1 MKTPVIPVPPASALN
16 LSRRLVLATAALVI
30 TPGLR
35 AQSTEPAA
43 RFPSRP
49 IRIVV
54 PYPPGAIND
63 VLARAVAEKLQAN
76 LGQPVVVENRAG
88 GGAVIGTSGVATA
101 AADGYTLLQVPAAH
115 VNNASL
121 VAKLPYDSMKSFS
134 FITLAFRTP
143 VLLVVKDSLPVR
155 SVPEL
160 VSLAREKPGVLTYGS
175 TGNGGAAHLM
185 GEMLKQM
192 AGIDTLHV
200 PYKGAAP
207 AITDL
212 MSGHIDYSF
221 ATYTAALSAIKS
233 GRVRAL
239 AVTGKRRLA
248 LMPDLPT
255 VAEAGVAGYDA
266 VGWWGYAAPAGT
278 PPAIVDKLNREINK
292 TLASPALRSTLEAE
306 GVEVLGTTPEQ
317 FSEYIRTEIE
327 TWRQVIRK
335 GNIRAD

>member
-1 MKTPVIPVPPASALN
+1 MKKRTSAVTSASITGV
-16 LSRRLVLATAALVI
+16 SRRWVLAAALLT
-30 TPGLR
+30 TPPLW
-35 AQSTEPAA
+35 AQSAEPVAQ
-43 RFPSRP
+43 FPSRP

-63 VLARAVAEKLQAN
+63 VLARAVAEKLQAH

-88 GGAVIGTSGVATA
+88 GGAVIGTSGVASA

-121 VAKLPYDSMKSFS
+121 VAKLPYDSVKSFS

-143 VLLVVKDSLPVR
+143 VLLVVKDPLPAR
-155 SVPEL
+155 SVAEL
-160 VSLAREKPGVLTYGS
+160 VSLARAKPGVLTYGS

-221 ATYTAALSAIKS
+221 ATAPS
-233 GRVRAL
+233 V
-239 AVTGKRRLA
+239 
-248 LMPDLPT
+248 LP
-255 VAEAGVAGYDA
+255 G
-266 VGWWGYAAPAGT
+266 
-278 PPAIVDKLNREINK
+278 
-292 TLASPALRSTLEAE
+292 
-306 GVEVLGTTPEQ
+306 LGQ
-317 FSEYIRTEIE
+317 
-327 TWRQVIRK
+327 
-335 GNIRAD
+335 A